1 MDKELHLFIIWERG
15 RYKETDI
22 LHDIKTHFQIVK
34 CYDILW
40 SDECVSDNFTRFY
53 GTNLPKG
60 SDKEKECGTG
70 RFLLVIVYDENPQ
83 YGIRH
88 TSKGDAVVNVNM
100 FDAKSKYRSW
110 TGGGHK
116 IHATN
121 SPKETNHD
129 LTLLLGINVADF
141 IKNELTFIIESIE
154 CDIVGAKGWK
164 SLSEL
169 FYVLNNTVNYV
180 VLRGKN
186 ELLNNQFSD
195 EHRDVDLLI
204 DDYENT
210 KYVINGI
217 SCCSK
222 TRPHEKVAI
231 ADYDY
236 YLDLWPVQKRYFDP
250 LWCQEML
257 SNRVL
262 TNGYYFL
269 DEKNEF
275 YTLLYHCLIYKN
287 KIADDYKQ
295 RISELQKKLSV
306 DETDLYKALVGFL
319 KQNSYE
325 VFYAPLDASI
335 TIHAENADIE
345 EYATK
350 YGCLISQSD
359 IVVDGNKITTK
370 VYQKENSYF
379 KVATKYVIDREYK
392 YLTELQNEPY
402 FPKVI
407 DYGEL
412 DAEFNFI
419 EISKCEGE
427 NPIEFFKIPKHQH
440 LPYIKSFVEE
450 TLNVVLVLIK
460 HNILHR
466 DLMPQNIL
474 VTEKNGKCSINI
486 IDFGWAVDIGEKN
499 AVTPGELGGRYHDK
513 NGYSDIY
520 SLGVI
525 VNDVE
530 RYHGT
535 RYECRVSNLLKQ
547 ISSFDYDDVLLLTRK
562 ITQLQ
567 KKLSLTFKDRLSG
580 WKFFIKNRRRWELL
594 FSLLPFCVAYRCRKT
609 LSKYLSGKK

>member
-1 MDKELHLFIIWERG
+1 MKKELHLFIIWKRG

-22 LHDIKTHFQIVK
+22 LSDIKSHFQIVK

-83 YGIRH
+83 YAIRH
-88 TSKGDAVVNVNM
+88 TSKGDAIVNVNM

-129 LTLLLGINVADF
+129 LTLLLGIDVADF
-141 IKNELTFIIESIE
+141 VKNEPDNQITKIEQ
-154 CDIVGAKGWK
+154 DVVGAKGWK

-222 TRPHEKVAI
+222 TRPHEKITI
-231 ADYDY
+231 AGYDY
-236 YLDLWPVQKRYFDP
+236 FLDLWPVQKRYFDP
-250 LWCQEML
+250 IWCQEML
-257 SNRVL
+257 SNKVL

-295 RISELQKKLSV
+295 KISELQNRLSLN
-306 DETDLYKALVGFL
+306 EIDLHKALVGFM

-325 VFYAPLDASI
+325 VYFSPLDSSLNVH
-335 TIHAENADIE
+335 TENTEIK
-345 EYATK
+345 EYATR
-350 YGCLISQSD
+350 YGHLNSRSD
-359 IVVDGNKITTK
+359 IVVDGKKFITK
-370 VYQKENSYF
+370 VYRKENSFF
-379 KVATKYVIDREYK
+379 KVATKYLIDREYK
-392 YLTELQNEPY
+392 CLTELQDEPF
-402 FPKVI
+402 FPKVF

-419 EISKCEGE
+419 EISKCEGID
-427 NPIEFFKIPKHQH
+427 PISFFGMPEHQH

-450 TLNVVLVLIK
+450 TLNVISVIIM

-466 DLMPQNIL
+466 DLIPQNIL
-474 VTEKNGKCSINI
+474 VTEKNGKCTINI
-486 IDFGWAVDIGEKN
+486 IDFGWAVDIGEKDV
-499 AVTPGELGGRYHDK
+499 VTPMELGGRYHDK
-513 NGYSDIY
+513 NGYSDVY
-520 SLGVI
+520 SLGI
-525 VNDVE
+525 VATDIE
-530 RYHGT
+530 KFHGT
-535 RYECRVSNLLKQ
+535 RYECRVSNMLRQVTSCDYVNIQSVTEKINLIKLQLLP
-547 ISSFDYDDVLLLTRK
+547 TM
-562 ITQLQ
+562 
-567 KKLSLTFKDRLSG
+567 KDRLSE
-580 WKFFIKNRRRWELL
+580 WKFFIKNRKRRELL
-594 FSLLPFCVAYRCRKT
+594 FSLLPFNVAYRLRSLAKEMF
-609 LSKYLSGKK
+609 KKK

>member
-1 MDKELHLFIIWERG
+1 MEKELHLFIIWERG
-15 RYKETDI
+15 RYKEFDI
-22 LHDIKTHFQIVK
+22 LSDIKSHFQIVK

-83 YGIRH
+83 YAIRH
-88 TSKGDAVVNVNM
+88 TSKGDVVVNVNM
-100 FDAKSKYRSW
+100 FDSKSKYRNW

-141 IKNELTFIIESIE
+141 VKNEPDNQIIKIE
-154 CDIVGAKGWK
+154 QDVVGAKGWQ
-164 SLSEL
+164 SLLEL

-217 SCCSK
+217 SCCSR
-222 TRPHEKVAI
+222 TRPHEKLTI
-231 ADYDY
+231 AGYDY
-236 YLDLWPVQKRYFDP
+236 FLDLWPVQKRYFDP
-250 LWCQEML
+250 IWCQEML
-257 SNRVL
+257 SDKVL
-262 TNGYYFL
+262 TKGYFFL

-295 RISELQKKLSV
+295 RISELQNRLSLN
-306 DETDLYKALVGFL
+306 ETDLHKALVGFL

-325 VFYAPLDASI
+325 IYFSPLDSSLNVH
-335 TIHAENADIE
+335 TENINIK
-345 EYATK
+345 EYATR
-350 YGCLISQSD
+350 YGHLISRSD
-359 IVVDGNKITTK
+359 IVVDGKKIVTK
-370 VYQKENSYF
+370 VYRKENSFF
-379 KVATKYVIDREYK
+379 KVATKYLIDREYK
-392 YLTELQNEPY
+392 YLTELQNEPF
-402 FPKVI
+402 FPQVV

-412 DAEFNFI
+412 DSVFNFI
-419 EISKCEGE
+419 EISKCEG
-427 NPIEFFKIPKHQH
+427 IDLISFFRMPEYQH

-450 TLNVVLVLIK
+450 TLNVILVLIK

-466 DLMPQNIL
+466 DILPQNIL
-474 VTEKNGKCSINI
+474 VTEKKGKCSVNI
-486 IDFGWAVDIGEKN
+486 IDFGWTVDINEKN
-499 AVTPGELGGRYHDK
+499 AITPKELGGRYHDK
-513 NGYSDIY
+513 NGYSDFY
-520 SLGVI
+520 SLGI
-525 VNDVE
+525 IATDIE
-530 RYHGT
+530 KYHET
-535 RYECRVSNLLKQ
+535 RYECRVGQML
-547 ISSFDYDDVLLLTRK
+547 RK
-562 ITQLQ
+562 ITSLDYDNIQSLVDKIEMVQQQLTP
-567 KKLSLTFKDRLSG
+567 TFRDRLSE
-580 WKFFIKNRRRWELL
+580 WKFFIKKRYRKEFL
-594 FSLLPFCVAYRCRKT
+594 FSLLPFSIAYKLRKI
-609 LSKYLSGKK
+609 YQEMHR

>member
-22 LHDIKTHFQIVK
+22 LFDIKSHFQIVK

-60 SDKEKECGTG
+60 SGKEKECGTG

-83 YGIRH
+83 YAIRH
-88 TSKGDAVVNVNM
+88 TSKGDAFVNVNM
-100 FDAKSKYRSW
+100 FDAKSKYRNW

-121 SPKETNHD
+121 SPKETKHD
-129 LTLLLGINVADF
+129 LILLLGINVADF
-141 IKNELTFIIESIE
+141 VKNEPDCQITKLEQ
-154 CDIVGAKGWK
+154 DVVGAKGWQ

-222 TRPHEKVAI
+222 TRPHEKITI
-231 ADYDY
+231 AGYDY
-236 YLDLWPVQKRYFDP
+236 FLDLWPIQKRYFDP
-250 LWCQEML
+250 IWCQEML
-257 SNRVL
+257 SNKVL
-262 TNGYYFL
+262 TNGFCFL

-287 KIADDYKQ
+287 KIVDDYKQ
-295 RISELQKKLSV
+295 RIGELQNRLAV
-306 DETDLYKALVGFL
+306 TELDLYKCLVGFL

-325 VFYAPLDASI
+325 VYYAPLDASI
-335 TIHAENADIE
+335 TIHTENADIE
-345 EYATK
+345 KYATR
-350 YGCLISQSD
+350 YGCLISRSD
-359 IVVDGNKITTK
+359 IVVDGKKITTK
-370 VYQKENSYF
+370 VYRKENTYF
-379 KVATKYVIDREYK
+379 KVATKYLIDREYK
-392 YLTELQNEPY
+392 YLIELQNEPF

-407 DYGEL
+407 NYGEL
-412 DAEFNFI
+412 DAGFSFI
-419 EISKCEGE
+419 EVSKCEGV
-427 NPIEFFKIPKHQH
+427 NPIEFFKMPKYQH

-450 TLNVVLVLIK
+450 TLNVILVLIK

-466 DLMPQNIL
+466 DLIPQNIL

-486 IDFGWAVDIGEKN
+486 IDFGWATDIGEKN
-499 AVTPGELGGRYHDK
+499 VITPHGLGSQDK
-513 NGYSDIY
+513 SIGYSDVYTIGTTLNNIGNIFETCYLFRIRNILQQITANDYANTKSLIY
-520 SLGVI
+520 RIG
-525 VNDVE
+525 
-530 RYHGT
+530 
-535 RYECRVSNLLKQ
+535 
-547 ISSFDYDDVLLLTRK
+547 LT
-562 ITQLQ
+562 QQ
-567 KKLSLTFKDRLSG
+567 KLSPTLKDRLSE
-580 WKFFIKNRRRWELL
+580 WKFFIKKHSYKECFMWKN
-594 FSLLPFCVAYRCRKT
+594 P
-609 LSKYLSGKK
+609 